1 MVGAGGIARGRCG
14 PAPPERPKQVFEL
27 LQGSSD
33 KQPQIIRRLLTEGSV
48 RAADKRVRF
57 IGIEAYVEAGGK
69 GAARPVPGRRG
80 LLGMRFLT
88 FPTIR
93 VYFTPYA
100 RFCRHERKLSHAY
113 TRQRGSCRI
122 D

>member
-1 MVGAGGIARGRCG
+1 M
-14 PAPPERPKQVFEL
+14 FEL

-33 KQPQIIRRLLTEGSV
+33 KQPQIIRRLLTEGAV
-48 RAADKRVRF
+48 RAADKRARF
-57 IGIEAYVEAGGK
+57 IGVEAYVEAGGTVLRDLFQ
-69 GAARPVPGRRG
+69 GDEGSG
-80 LLGMRFLT
+80 FLT
-88 FPTIR
+88 FPSIR
-93 VYFTPYA
+93 VYFTHYA